1 MEAET
6 FKQRFLS
13 FHPKLYRIALA
24 LVESPEDAEDILQE
38 AYTKLWS
45 KRDSLEAVQQPEAF
59 AVTIVRNLCL
69 DFLRSPRSNSRSE
82 PLEAITL
89 PSEDSPD
96 RQVEQR
102 DQLRQVRRLIEE
114 LPPNQRQVI
123 RLRGMEDCSLEEIA
137 QITGFSDANVRTLL
151 SRARKYI
158 KEKLKTKFS

>member
-24 LVESPEDAEDILQE
+24 LVESPENAEDILQE

-69 DFLRSPRSNSRSE
+69 DFLRSPRTNSRSE
-82 PLEAITL
+82 PLETVIL
-89 PSEDSPD
+89 HCEDSPE
-96 RQVEQR
+96 RQVETR
-102 DQLRQVRRLIEE
+102 DQLRQVVRLIQE
-114 LPPNQRQVI
+114 LPPNQQQVI
-123 RLRGMEDCSLEEIA
+123 RLRGMEDCSVEEIA
-137 QITGFSDANVRTLL
+137 EITGFSPANVRTLL

-158 KEKLKTKFS
+158 KGKLKKENL

>member
-6 FKQRFLS
+6 FKQRFLP

-69 DFLRSPRSNSRSE
+69 DFLRSPRTNSRSE
-82 PLEAITL
+82 PLETVIL
-89 PSEDSPD
+89 HCEDSPE
-96 RQVEQR
+96 RQVETR
-102 DQLRQVRRLIEE
+102 DQLRQVVRLIQE
-114 LPPNQRQVI
+114 LPPNQQQVI
-123 RLRGMEDCSLEEIA
+123 RLRGMEDCSVEEIA
-137 QITGFSDANVRTLL
+137 EITGFSPANVRTLL

-158 KEKLKTKFS
+158 KGKLKKENL

>member
-38 AYTKLWS
+38 AYARLWS
-45 KRDSLEAVQQPEAF
+45 KRASLEAVQNPKAF

-69 DFLRSPRSNSRSE
+69 AFLRSPRTSSRSE
-82 PLEAITL
+82 PLETVIL
-89 PSEDSPD
+89 HCEDSPE
-96 RQVEQR
+96 RQVETR
-102 DQLRQVRRLIEE
+102 DQLRQVVRLIQE
-114 LPPNQRQVI
+114 LPPNQQQVI
-123 RLRGMEDCSLEEIA
+123 RLRGMEDCSVEEIA
-137 QITGFSDANVRTLL
+137 EITGFSPANVRTLL

-158 KEKLKTKFS
+158 KGKLKKENL

>member
-69 DFLRSPRSNSRSE
+69 DFLRSPRTNSRSE
-82 PLEAITL
+82 PLETVIL
-89 PSEDSPD
+89 HCEDSPE
-96 RQVEQR
+96 RQVETR
-102 DQLRQVRRLIEE
+102 DQLRQVVRLIQE
-114 LPPNQRQVI
+114 LPPNQQQVI
-123 RLRGMEDCSLEEIA
+123 RLRGMEDCSVEEIA
-137 QITGFSDANVRTLL
+137 EITGFSPANVRTLL

-158 KEKLKTKFS
+158 KGKLKKENL

>member
-6 FKQRFLS
+6 FKQRFLP
-13 FHPKLYRIALA
+13 FHPKLYRVALA

-38 AYTKLWS
+38 AYARLWS
-45 KRDSLEAVQQPEAF
+45 KRASLEAVQNPEAF
-59 AVTIVRNLCL
+59 AITIVRNLCL

-123 RLRGMEDCSLEEIA
+123 RLRGMEECSVEEIA

-158 KEKLKTKFS
+158 KEKLKIRSL

>member
-45 KRDSLEAVQQPEAF
+45 KRDSLEAVQPPEAF

-69 DFLRSPRSNSRSE
+69 DFLRSPRTNSRSE
-82 PLEAITL
+82 PLETVIL
-89 PSEDSPD
+89 HCEDSPE
-96 RQVEQR
+96 RQVETR
-102 DQLRQVRRLIEE
+102 DQLRQVVRLIQE
-114 LPPNQRQVI
+114 LPPNQQQVI
-123 RLRGMEDCSLEEIA
+123 RLRGMEECSVEEIA
-137 QITGFSDANVRTLL
+137 EITGFSPANVRTLL

-158 KEKLKTKFS
+158 KGKLKKENL

>member
-6 FKQRFLS
+6 FKQRFLP

-24 LVESPEDAEDILQE
+24 LVESPEDTEDILQE
-38 AYTKLWS
+38 AYARLWS
-45 KRDSLEAVQQPEAF
+45 KRASLEAVQNPEAF
-59 AVTIVRNLCL
+59 AITIVRNLCL

-158 KEKLKTKFS
+158 KEKLKIRSL

>member
-6 FKQRFLS
+6 FKQRFLP

-38 AYTKLWS
+38 AYARLWS
-45 KRDSLEAVQQPEAF
+45 KRASLEAVQNPEAF
-59 AVTIVRNLCL
+59 AITIVRNLCL

-96 RQVEQR
+96 QQVELR

-158 KEKLKTKFS
+158 KEKLKIRSL

>member
-69 DFLRSPRSNSRSE
+69 DFLRSPRTNSRSE
-82 PLEAITL
+82 PLETVIL
-89 PSEDSPD
+89 HCEDSPE
-96 RQVEQR
+96 RQVETR
-102 DQLRQVRRLIEE
+102 DQLRQVVRLIQE

-158 KEKLKTKFS
+158 KEKLKIRSL

>member
-6 FKQRFLS
+6 FKQRFLT

-38 AYTKLWS
+38 AYAKLWS

-69 DFLRSPRSNSRSE
+69 DFLRSPRTNSRSE
-82 PLEAITL
+82 PLETVIL
-89 PSEDSPD
+89 HCEDSPE
-96 RQVEQR
+96 RQVETR
-102 DQLRQVRRLIEE
+102 DQLRQVVRLIQE

-123 RLRGMEDCSLEEIA
+123 RLRGMEDCSVEEIA
-137 QITGFSDANVRTLL
+137 EITGFSPANVRTLL

-158 KEKLKTKFS
+158 KGKLKKENL

>member
-69 DFLRSPRSNSRSE
+69 DFLRSPRTNSRSE
-82 PLEAITL
+82 PLETVIL
-89 PSEDSPD
+89 HCEDSPE
-96 RQVEQR
+96 RQVETR
-102 DQLRQVRRLIEE
+102 DQLRQVVRLIQE
-114 LPPNQRQVI
+114 LPPNQQQVI
-123 RLRGMEDCSLEEIA
+123 RLRGMEECSMEEIA
-137 QITGFSDANVRTLL
+137 EITGFSPANVRTLL

-158 KEKLKTKFS
+158 KDKLKKENL

>member
-6 FKQRFLS
+6 FKQRFLT

-24 LVESPEDAEDILQE
+24 LVESPEDTEDILQE
-38 AYTKLWS
+38 AYAKLWS

-69 DFLRSPRSNSRSE
+69 DFLRSPRTNSRSE
-82 PLEAITL
+82 PLETVIL
-89 PSEDSPD
+89 HCEDSPE
-96 RQVEQR
+96 RQVETR
-102 DQLRQVRRLIEE
+102 DQLRQVVRLIQE

-123 RLRGMEDCSLEEIA
+123 RLRGMEDCSMEEIA
-137 QITGFSDANVRTLL
+137 EITGFSSANVRTLL

-158 KEKLKTKFS
+158 KDKLKKENL

>member
-6 FKQRFLS
+6 FKQRFLP

-38 AYTKLWS
+38 TYARLWS
-45 KRDSLEAVQQPEAF
+45 KRASLEAVQNPEAF
-59 AVTIVRNLCL
+59 AITIVRNLCL

-158 KEKLKTKFS
+158 KEKLKIRSL

>member
-6 FKQRFLS
+6 FKQRFLP
-13 FHPKLYRIALA
+13 FHPKLYRVALA

-38 AYTKLWS
+38 TYARLWS
-45 KRDSLEAVQQPEAF
+45 KRASLEAVQNPEAF

-82 PLEAITL
+82 PLEAIIL

-96 RQVEQR
+96 RQVELR
-102 DQLRQVRRLIEE
+102 DQLRQVRQLIEE

-123 RLRGMEDCSLEEIA
+123 RLRSMEDCSLEEIA

>member
-69 DFLRSPRSNSRSE
+69 DFLRSPRTNSRSE
-82 PLEAITL
+82 PLETVIL
-89 PSEDSPD
+89 HCEDSPE
-96 RQVEQR
+96 RQVETR
-102 DQLRQVRRLIEE
+102 DQLRQVVRLIQQ
-114 LPPNQRQVI
+114 LPPNQQQVI
-123 RLRGMEDCSLEEIA
+123 RLRGMEDCSVEEIA
-137 QITGFSDANVRTLL
+137 EITGFSPANVRTLL

-158 KEKLKTKFS
+158 KDKLKKENL

>member
-6 FKQRFLS
+6 FKQRFLT

-38 AYTKLWS
+38 AYARLWS
-45 KRDSLEAVQQPEAF
+45 KRASLEAVQNPEAF
-59 AVTIVRNLCL
+59 AITIVRNLCL

-158 KEKLKTKFS
+158 KEKLKIRSL

>member
-69 DFLRSPRSNSRSE
+69 DFLRSPRTNSRSE
-82 PLEAITL
+82 PLETVIL
-89 PSEDSPD
+89 HCEDSPE
-96 RQVEQR
+96 RQVETR
-102 DQLRQVRRLIEE
+102 DQLRQVVRLIQE
-114 LPPNQRQVI
+114 LPPNQQQVI
-123 RLRGMEDCSLEEIA
+123 RLRGMGDCSMEEIA
-137 QITGFSDANVRTLL
+137 EITGFSPANVRTLL

-158 KEKLKTKFS
+158 KGKLKKENL

>member
-45 KRDSLEAVQQPEAF
+45 KRASLEAAQNPEAF

-69 DFLRSPRSNSRSE
+69 DFLRSPRTNSRSE
-82 PLEAITL
+82 PLETVIL
-89 PSEDSPD
+89 HCEDSPE
-96 RQVEQR
+96 RQVETR
-102 DQLRQVRRLIEE
+102 DQLRQVVRLIQE
-114 LPPNQRQVI
+114 LPPNQQQVI
-123 RLRGMEDCSLEEIA
+123 RLRGMEDCSMEEIA
-137 QITGFSDANVRTLL
+137 EITGFSPANVRTLL

-158 KEKLKTKFS
+158 KDKLKKENL

>member
-6 FKQRFLS
+6 FKQRFLP

-38 AYTKLWS
+38 AYARLWS
-45 KRDSLEAVQQPEAF
+45 KRASLEAVQNPEAF

-82 PLEAITL
+82 PLEAIIL

-96 RQVEQR
+96 RQVELR

-123 RLRGMEDCSLEEIA
+123 RLRGMEDCSLEAIA

-158 KEKLKTKFS
+158 KEKLKIRSL

>member
-69 DFLRSPRSNSRSE
+69 DFLRSPRTNSRSE
-82 PLEAITL
+82 PLETVIL
-89 PSEDSPD
+89 HCEDSPE
-96 RQVEQR
+96 RQVETR
-102 DQLRQVRRLIEE
+102 DQLRQVVRLIQE
-114 LPPNQRQVI
+114 LPPNQQQVI
-123 RLRGMEDCSLEEIA
+123 RLRGMEDCSMEEIA
-137 QITGFSDANVRTLL
+137 EITGFSPANVRTLL

-158 KEKLKTKFS
+158 KDKLRKENL

>member
-96 RQVEQR
+96 QQVELR

-158 KEKLKTKFS
+158 KEKLKIRSL

>member
-6 FKQRFLS
+6 FKQRFLP
-13 FHPKLYRIALA
+13 FHPKLYRVALA

-38 AYTKLWS
+38 AYARLWS
-45 KRDSLEAVQQPEAF
+45 KRVSLEAVQNPEAF
-59 AVTIVRNLCL
+59 AITIVRNLCL

-137 QITGFSDANVRTLL
+137 QITGFSDTNVRTLL

-158 KEKLKTKFS
+158 KEKLKIRSL

>member
-6 FKQRFLS
+6 FKQRFLP
-13 FHPKLYRIALA
+13 FHPKLYRVALA

-38 AYTKLWS
+38 AYARLWS
-45 KRDSLEAVQQPEAF
+45 KRVSLEAVQNPEAF
-59 AVTIVRNLCL
+59 AITIVRNLCL

-137 QITGFSDANVRTLL
+137 QITGFSDADVRTLL

-158 KEKLKTKFS
+158 KEKLKIRSL

>member
-6 FKQRFLS
+6 FKQRFLP

-38 AYTKLWS
+38 AYARLWS
-45 KRDSLEAVQQPEAF
+45 KRASLEAVQNPEAF

-114 LPPNQRQVI
+114 LPPNHRQVF

-158 KEKLKTKFS
+158 KEKLKIRSL

>member
-59 AVTIVRNLCL
+59 AVTTVRNLCL
-69 DFLRSPRSNSRSE
+69 DFLRSPRTNSRSE
-82 PLEAITL
+82 PLETVIL
-89 PSEDSPD
+89 HCEDSPE
-96 RQVEQR
+96 RQVETR
-102 DQLRQVRRLIEE
+102 DQLRQVVRLIQE
-114 LPPNQRQVI
+114 LPPNQQQVI
-123 RLRGMEDCSLEEIA
+123 RLRGMEDCSVEEIA
-137 QITGFSDANVRTLL
+137 EITGFSPANVRTLL

-158 KEKLKTKFS
+158 KDKLKKENL

>member
-45 KRDSLEAVQQPEAF
+45 KRDSLEPEAF

-69 DFLRSPRSNSRSE
+69 DFLRSPRTNSRSE
-82 PLEAITL
+82 PLETVIL
-89 PSEDSPD
+89 HCEDSPE
-96 RQVEQR
+96 RQVETR
-102 DQLRQVRRLIEE
+102 DQLRQVVRLIQE
-114 LPPNQRQVI
+114 LPPNQQQVI
-123 RLRGMEDCSLEEIA
+123 RLRGMEDCSVEEIA
-137 QITGFSDANVRTLL
+137 EITGFSPANVRTLL

-158 KEKLKTKFS
+158 KGKLKKENL

>member
-6 FKQRFLS
+6 FKQRFLP
-13 FHPKLYRIALA
+13 FHPKLYRVALA

-59 AVTIVRNLCL
+59 AVTIVRNLFL
-69 DFLRSPRSNSRSE
+69 DFLRSPRAKNRSA
-82 PLEAITL
+82 PLEEVTL
-89 PSEDSPD
+89 HCEDTPE
-96 RQVEQR
+96 RQVEIS
-102 DQLRQVRRLIEE
+102 DQLRQVRQLIEE

-158 KEKLKTKFS
+158 KEKLKTKSL

>member
-69 DFLRSPRSNSRSE
+69 DFLRSPRTNSRSE
-82 PLEAITL
+82 PLETVIL
-89 PSEDSPD
+89 HCEDSPE
-96 RQVEQR
+96 RQVETR
-102 DQLRQVRRLIEE
+102 DQLRQVVRLIQE
-114 LPPNQRQVI
+114 LPPNQQQVI
-123 RLRGMEDCSLEEIA
+123 RLRGMEDCSMEKIA
-137 QITGFSDANVRTLL
+137 EITGFSPANVRTLL

-158 KEKLKTKFS
+158 KGKLKKENL

>member
-6 FKQRFLS
+6 FKQRFLP

-38 AYTKLWS
+38 AYTRLWS
-45 KRDSLEAVQQPEAF
+45 KRASLEAVQNPEAF
-59 AVTIVRNLCL
+59 AITIVRNLCL

-158 KEKLKTKFS
+158 KEKLKIRSL

>member
-59 AVTIVRNLCL
+59 AVTIVPLL
-69 DFLRSPRSNSRSE
+69 GFPPIASNQQSE
-82 PLEAITL
+82 
-89 PSEDSPD
+89 
-96 RQVEQR
+96 
-102 DQLRQVRRLIEE
+102 
-114 LPPNQRQVI
+114 
-123 RLRGMEDCSLEEIA
+123 
-137 QITGFSDANVRTLL
+137 
-151 SRARKYI
+151 
-158 KEKLKTKFS
+158 

>member
-45 KRDSLEAVQQPEAF
+45 KRDSLEAVQQPETF

-69 DFLRSPRSNSRSE
+69 DFLRSPRTNSRSE
-82 PLEAITL
+82 PLETVIL
-89 PSEDSPD
+89 HCEDSPE
-96 RQVEQR
+96 RQVETR
-102 DQLRQVRRLIEE
+102 DQLRQVVRLIQE
-114 LPPNQRQVI
+114 LPPNQQQVI
-123 RLRGMEDCSLEEIA
+123 RLRGMEDCSMEEIA
-137 QITGFSDANVRTLL
+137 EITGFSPANVRTLL

-158 KEKLKTKFS
+158 KDKLKKENL

>member
-69 DFLRSPRSNSRSE
+69 DFLRSPRTNSRSE
-82 PLEAITL
+82 PLETVIL
-89 PSEDSPD
+89 HCEDSPE
-96 RQVEQR
+96 RQVETR
-102 DQLRQVRRLIEE
+102 DQLRQVVRLIQE
-114 LPPNQRQVI
+114 LPPNQQQVI
-123 RLRGMEDCSLEEIA
+123 RLRGMGDCSMEEIA
-137 QITGFSDANVRTLL
+137 EITGFSPANVRTLL

-158 KEKLKTKFS
+158 KDKLKKENL